1 MTDLVDQ
8 MFPPIHRQF
17 DAHFTDFNYWKAPV
31 QEYELPDFTPP
42 SPALSARS
50 DTSNQSTLARLRN
63 LSLMGTRQTSGTRQF
78 SLPPPVTADDGQ
90 GKSERGRQI
99 GTRDSHLRQMS
110 SLERFTNTLSAFA
123 PSSSST
129 AASPT
134 ASSST
139 FYDSG
144 DEDEGADYADLEGQK
159 RTRKKVRRE
168 SMPGSLPGSQ
178 GGSDNEMIDEEHEH
192 DEGDEGDEG
201 DDDYGYDGEE
211 DEEAEHAFDDDL
223 FATGEMK
230 SVPFL

>member
-31 QEYELPDFTPP
+31 QEYELPDLTPP

-50 DTSNQSTLARLRN
+50 DTSNRSTLARLRN
-63 LSLMGTRQTSGTRQF
+63 LSLMGTRQTSGTGQF
-78 SLPPPVTADDGQ
+78 SLPPPVIADDGQ
-90 GKSERGRQI
+90 AKSERGRQI

-139 FYDSG
+139 FFDSG
-144 DEDEGADYADLEGQK
+144 DEDEGADYTDLERQK
-159 RTRKKVRRE
+159 RTRKLRRE
-168 SMPGSLPGSQ
+168 SMPGSLPGSE
-178 GGSDNEMIDEEHEH
+178 GGSDNEMVVEENEHGEGEEGAVGVDVYCYDEE
-192 DEGDEGDEG
+192 
-201 DDDYGYDGEE
+201 EE
-211 DEEAEHAFDDDL
+211 AEAEHAFDDDL
-223 FATGEMK
+223 FATGEME